1 MSYYIMSQMD
11 PKCTD
16 KTKIKISLHAK
27 TKQHVTVLTLKLLM
41 VSANNRHAQ
50 QLTQLSNTKTAHLL
64 RI

>member
-1 MSYYIMSQMD
+1 MSQVD

-16 KTKIKISLHAK
+16 KTKIKISLHVK
-27 TKQHVTVLTLKLLM
+27 TKPHVTDLTLKLLM

-64 RI
+64 TI

>member
-1 MSYYIMSQMD
+1 MSQVD

-16 KTKIKISLHAK
+16 KTKIKIRVHVK
-27 TKQHVTVLTLKLLM
+27 TKQHVTDLTLKLL
-41 VSANNRHAQ
+41 VISANNRHAQ

>member
-1 MSYYIMSQMD
+1 MSYYIMSQID

-16 KTKIKISLHAK
+16 KTKTKISLNVK
-27 TKQHVTVLTLKLLM
+27 TKQHVTDLTLKLLT